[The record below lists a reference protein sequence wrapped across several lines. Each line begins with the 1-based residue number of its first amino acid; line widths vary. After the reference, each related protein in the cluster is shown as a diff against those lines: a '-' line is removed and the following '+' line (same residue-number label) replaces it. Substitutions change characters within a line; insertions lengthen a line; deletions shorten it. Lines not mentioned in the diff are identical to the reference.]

1 MENKVKH
8 AKELIEKTIKKYEK
22 VAVACSF
29 GKDSM
34 VTVHL
39 AREVDPNIKIFSIMT
54 IYKPEETFEY
64 LRLMNRKMNLR
75 TTVYIVADSVP
86 EALRD
91 DSLEVIL
98 LPTEEFRE
106 KVSLIEARNG
116 KPIYMIEPNECC
128 RLLKVE
134 PTKVAVSDLDAWI
147 TGLRNTEGQTRVDY
161 QEIENKGGLIKIN
174 PILTFTEAEIWRYIA
189 SRGIEPHP
197 WYRKGY
203 RSLGCAPC
211 SYPGGKNERDG
222 RWKNT
227 SKSGGECG
235 IHTQRLR

>member
-8 AKELIEKTIKKYEK
+8 AKELIEKTRKKYEK

-54 IYKPEETFEY
+54 LYKPKETFEY

-75 TTVYIVADSVP
+75 TKVYIVADSVP

-98 LPTEEFRE
+98 LPAEEFRE
-106 KVSLIEARNG
+106 KVSLIETKTG
-116 KPIYMIEPNECC
+116 KPIYMIEPHECC

-189 SRGIEPHP
+189 TRDIEPHP
-197 WYRKGY
+197 WYWKGY

-227 SKSGGECG
+227 SKRGGECG
-235 IHTQRLR
+235 IHTQGLR